1 MPLRLDPLCDE
12 ERLSV
17 HIPQEEA
24 PWRPDTDQS
33 VSALVNAEG
42 RVITVPA
49 RDGAATIRVA
59 YLFSGKSLRVSIAE
73 EL

>member
-1 MPLRLDPLCDE
+1 MPLRLDPFRNE
-12 ERLSV
+12 ERFSV

-42 RVITVPA
+42 GVITVQA
-49 RDGAATIRVA
+49 RHGAATIRVA
-59 YLFSGKSLRVSIAE
+59 YLFSG
-73 EL
+73 